1 MTNLPPLKKT
11 SNASARI
18 GWLTRRI
25 LVSCWLQKSPLSMF
39 WLGPDRTG
47 SGQNTEDHEAK
58 LGGNNKQWRLFPSH
72 DGDGTRIFHYIIK
85 VRLVVGLVSSNHES
99 SQ

>member
-1 MTNLPPLKKT
+1 
-11 SNASARI
+11 
-18 GWLTRRI
+18 
-25 LVSCWLQKSPLSMF
+25 MF

-58 LGGNNKQWRLFPSH
+58 LGGNNKQWRLFRSH
-72 DGDGTRIFHYIIK
+72 DGCGTRILHYIIK
-85 VRLVVGLVSSNHES
+85 VRLVVGLVSSNYES